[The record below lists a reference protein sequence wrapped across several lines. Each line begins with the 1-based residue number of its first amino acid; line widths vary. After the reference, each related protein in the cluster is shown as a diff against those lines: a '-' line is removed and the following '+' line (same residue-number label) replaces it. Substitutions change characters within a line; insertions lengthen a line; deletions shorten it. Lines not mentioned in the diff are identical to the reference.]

1 MLRVALAT
9 RVLLGCFVLGLSGAT
24 LQSLQEETLTMSE
37 RENKFLDWLVTKEF
51 PKHDLK
57 IKYFPTVGTNALH
70 RGLTSTVDKK
80 RGKVLDMLT
89 TVVGE
94 KVVLALHTLYESFQ
108 PDSEWKAYLDIMPP
122 LNEMNNVLFWSEQD
136 IALLQC
142 PQEWQC
148 PLIAR
153 ARKQKNKVAKLFS
166 ELQPVMNE
174 FFKPNQFTYDNFA
187 WAYAISL
194 SRSFTLNITEK
205 PYWQSLSRGAP
216 MIALISSALA

>member
-1 MLRVALAT
+1 MF
-9 RVLLGCFVLGLSGAT
+9 CCIPSSMFMSKLSA
-24 LQSLQEETLTMSE
+24 SRS
-37 RENKFLDWLVTKEF
+37 
-51 PKHDLK
+51 K
-57 IKYFPTVGTNALH
+57 I
-70 RGLTSTVDKK
+70 
-80 RGKVLDMLT
+80 GKVLDMLAA
-89 TVVGE
+89 VVGE

-166 ELQPVMNE
+166 ELQPVMNN
-174 FFKPNQFTYDNFA
+174 FQTQPIHVRQFCMGVRNLIITLLRA
-187 WAYAISL
+187 KHHRKARALHCWRQKRRCKKLWYAL
-194 SRSFTLNITEK
+194 SYGTIL
-205 PYWQSLSRGAP
+205 
-216 MIALISSALA
+216 